1 MQAYQLANRV
11 TTANAPLNGGK
22 AYFYLTTTTT
32 PATVYED
39 AALGTP
45 LSNPVVA
52 NSAGFFPELVY
63 LDPTKTYRCK
73 VTTSAGATIF
83 DADPINT
90 AEGGTGIE
98 TADIADG
105 AVTGDKLADLAIEDK
120 LGYTP
125 ADDADVLA
133 LQTLTGALTGVVMPF
148 LRSSAPT
155 GWVKG
160 NGGTIGDASS
170 GATTRANADTADL
183 FALIWALDATN
194 FPITT
199 SAGAASTRGAT
210 AAEDYA
216 AHKRLPLPDLRADFV
231 RGLDDSRGVDTS
243 RLLGSEQL
251 DAFQGHIHK
260 TPLNTNFTGSGTPA
274 FEDGSTPSYTDYN
287 SGSPVTD
294 GVNGTPRTAAETRP
308 RNIALLYCIKL

>member
-32 PATVYED
+32 LEDVFED
-39 AALGTP
+39 AALATP

-63 LDPTKTYRCK
+63 LDPTKTYRLVLK
-73 VTTSAGATIF
+73 TSAGATIF

-105 AVTGDKLADLAIEDK
+105 AVTGDKLADGAIEDK

-125 ADDADVLA
+125 ANDADVTTLETA
-133 LQTLTGALTGVVMPF
+133 LSAETGALTWF
-148 LRSSAPT
+148 LRSAAPT
-155 GWVKG
+155 GYVVAS
-160 NGGTIGDASS
+160 GGTIGDASS
-170 GATTRANADTADL
+170 GGTARANADTSAL

-194 FPITT
+194 YPITD
-199 SAGAASTRGAT
+199 SAGGASTRGAT
-210 AAEDYA
+210 AAADYA
-216 AHKRLPLPDLRADFV
+216 LHKRLPLPNVNGSERFV
-231 RGLDDSRGVDTS
+231 RGWNSGGSFLLGETQADELKAHTHTYATARSDIGSGGQDVTS
-243 RLLGSEQL
+243 ITGSGQTTGSTGGTETRPINIRLLGC
-251 DAFQGHIHK
+251 F
-260 TPLNTNFTGSGTPA
+260 
-274 FEDGSTPSYTDYN
+274 
-287 SGSPVTD
+287 
-294 GVNGTPRTAAETRP
+294 
-308 RNIALLYCIKL
+308 KL